1 MSKFRFFLVKTLAI
15 AFHAMG
21 QEKGAYDDYMQLS
34 LHLAEDFFLQHESS
48 HVQVLIACCIADAF
62 RVFAPEPPYTD
73 PEQVKRILLFLTQQL
88 GGLKD
93 PRDPAVLH
101 NYLSVLLECLANV
114 KTFTLCLALK
124 DGQEIFCQLF
134 ELFFQTIRYDGNK
147 LFR

>member
-1 MSKFRFFLVKTLAI
+1 
-15 AFHAMG
+15 MG
-21 QEKGAYDDYMQLS
+21 QEKENEDYLHLS
-34 LHLAEDFFLQHESS
+34 LNLAEDCFLQHESS

-62 RVFAPEPPYTD
+62 RVYAPEPPYTD

-93 PRDPAVLH
+93 PKDPAVLH
-101 NYLSVLLECLANV
+101 DHLFDLLECLAKV

-134 ELFFQTIRYDGNK
+134 ELFFQTIRYDSNK
-147 LFR
+147 LFHKCMFIC